1 MNGTNRRVRDSGMR
15 DSDVASKLPH
25 LSWKGALQ
33 QGEVTRTTRCLPRK
47 DQSMGLPGIP
57 SNGQAGPRRAIACML
72 PGSGWGPTSH
82 IGPQG
87 HLVVVDNPSWSR
99 APEVG
104 PKAVVHL
111 RGAESALEAR
121 TSFTGDNQNI
131 TQPPP
136 RGTHPPVRQEDS
148 GP

>member
-1 MNGTNRRVRDSGMR
+1 
-15 DSDVASKLPH
+15 
-25 LSWKGALQ
+25 
-33 QGEVTRTTRCLPRK
+33 
-47 DQSMGLPGIP
+47 MGLPGIP
-57 SNGQAGPRRAIACML
+57 SIGQAGPQRGAVCML

-87 HLVVVDNPSWSR
+87 HLVVVDNPSRSG

-104 PKAVVHL
+104 PKAVVVHL

-131 TQPPP
+131 AQPPP
-136 RGTHPPVRQEDS
+136 RGAHPRDPGVS
-148 GP
+148 GPRCGVQARPDLLDGRVTGAVGQATQDAAF